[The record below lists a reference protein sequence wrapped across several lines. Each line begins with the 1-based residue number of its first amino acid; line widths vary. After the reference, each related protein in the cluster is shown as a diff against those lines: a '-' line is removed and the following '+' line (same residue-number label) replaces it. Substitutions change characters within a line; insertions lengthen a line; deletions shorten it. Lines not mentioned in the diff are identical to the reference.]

1 MAQSRW
7 RYREDPGNSPER
19 YGKKYSWIA
28 FYELSGYQRDH
39 RMIEPKPWRDSE
51 PHPDEIDIDP
61 SFPDEPVAQHVINE
75 DLLGTKHRNAR
86 LWVKNG
92 PIPAFRRYFLSRWF
106 GAEKGLW
113 ILAHAVR
120 FRRGN
125 EVRRTGFARI
135 RAFFLRSADLVKLR
149 RILRSKNVMFATVR
163 DTQSVSGFFAGEM
176 CWRDDI
182 PYASAES
189 IRRVVGKRRIP
200 LPPTVTFTIKLGE
213 KTIRMGQPWPPWQDQ
228 LIYESVDVVPL
239 AQDNDFSARPALE
252 RARGLMPTRQLLG
265 YSDLWLFLPSWNTI
279 DLSGRLASIA
289 TAIPGIGS
297 SESTLFLRADSL
309 RKYMADTRSRL
320 LWVVS
325 GERQKLNDSGM
336 NAAYQQYDQV
346 FLWEPRGIKKIY
358 EKNRPD
364 RVAVR
369 RRPARRAIPLI

>member
-1 MAQSRW
+1 
-7 RYREDPGNSPER
+7 
-19 YGKKYSWIA
+19 
-28 FYELSGYQRDH
+28 
-39 RMIEPKPWRDSE
+39 MIEPKPWRDSE

-189 IRRVVGKRRIP
+189 IRRVVGKRAEWCCSRLTEEKGGTPDSDIYNQAWRKNNSHGTTLAAVARPTNLRIRRRCTSCARQRLFSKACAGTCKGFDADSTASWVFRP
-200 LPPTVTFTIKLGE
+200 LAISSLVEYDRFVRSFGLNSHGDPWNWKFGIHLVFA
-213 KTIRMGQPWPPWQDQ
+213 RGQP
-228 LIYESVDVVPL
+228 
-239 AQDNDFSARPALE
+239 A
-252 RARGLMPTRQLLG
+252 
-265 YSDLWLFLPSWNTI
+265 
-279 DLSGRLASIA
+279 
-289 TAIPGIGS
+289 
-297 SESTLFLRADSL
+297 
-309 RKYMADTRSRL
+309 
-320 LWVVS
+320 
-325 GERQKLNDSGM
+325 
-336 NAAYQQYDQV
+336 
-346 FLWEPRGIKKIY
+346 KIY
-358 EKNRPD
+358 GRYPVAPAVGSVGRATKTQRFGNERSVSTVRPSISLGTQRHQKDLREK
-364 RVAVR
+364 
-369 RRPARRAIPLI
+369 